1 MPLGNPRVSVVSL
14 INNNSGVICATEFAA
29 ALFTA
34 TRSQKQ
40 LTCSSAE
47 EWIKKMWYVYTMEHY
62 SVIERNEIR
71 SFVET
76 CMDLEA
82 IIQRKVSY
90 KEKNIIY

>member
-29 ALFTA
+29 ALLTA

-71 SFVET
+71 SFVEMWT
-76 CMDLEA
+76 ELETVMKSE
-82 IIQRKVSY
+82 IRKR
-90 KEKNIIY
+90 KTNITY

>member
-71 SFVET
+71 SFVEMWT
-76 CMDLEA
+76 ELETVMKSE
-82 IIQRKVSY
+82 IRKR
-90 KEKNIIY
+90 KTNITY

>member
-1 MPLGNPRVSVVSL
+1 MPLGIPRVSVVSL
-14 INNNSGVICATEFAA
+14 INNNSGVICTTEFAA

-71 SFVET
+71 SFVEMWT
-76 CMDLEA
+76 ELETVMKSE
-82 IIQRKVSY
+82 IRKR
-90 KEKNIIY
+90 KTNITY